1 MSKLPPTLKESAK
14 ELSSWPSSST
24 KKGLDDSLWSR
35 GRSDPWAKMPYL
47 TLRRIAMQ
55 SIVIQE
61 ADVDVSSMRVRW
73 TDSVKE
79 AVLGM

>member
-47 TLRRIAMQ
+47 TLRRIA
-55 SIVIQE
+55 
-61 ADVDVSSMRVRW
+61 
-73 TDSVKE
+73 T
-79 AVLGM
+79 